1 MSSFPTP
8 PLATSRPRLRAGYLA
23 GCLAWMAST
32 VAMAAPPMSRAVL
45 SPQAGAYYSA
55 PVISYRDLPFR
66 TVVRQQYDFS
76 CGSAA
81 VATLLRYSY
90 GRDVDEGS
98 IFRAMYVIGNKG
110 AIQKHGFSLAD
121 IKLYL
126 QSQGLQSDGYRLP
139 LERFA
144 QARIPAIVVVRIGQY
159 KHFVVIKGI
168 ENGYVL
174 VGDPALGLRS
184 YTLAD
189 FQKIW
194 DGLVFV
200 IHDEAHPD
208 NHHNFDNPAE
218 WALLVHPPV
227 GPAAHQDALYGPLAV
242 MQQYTIFQVRGPN
255 VASTNP

>member
-1 MSSFPTP
+1 M
-8 PLATSRPRLRAGYLA
+8 A
-23 GCLAWMAST
+23 AST
-32 VAMAAPPMSRAVL
+32 VTMAAQPVSHAVMPPT
-45 SPQAGAYYSA
+45 AGAYYSA
-55 PVISYRDLPFR
+55 RVVSYRDLPFKS
-66 TVVRQQYDFS
+66 VVRQQYDFS

-81 VATLLRYSY
+81 VATLLRYHS
-90 GRDVDEGS
+90 GRDVDESS
-98 IFRAMYVIGNKG
+98 IFRSMYVIGNKG

-126 QSQGLQSDGYRLP
+126 QSQGLQSDGYRLS

-168 ENGYVL
+168 ENGQVL

-184 YTLAD
+184 YTVAD
-189 FQKIW
+189 FKKIW
-194 DGLVFV
+194 DGLIFV
-200 IHDEAHPD
+200 IHDDAHPD

-218 WALLVHPPV
+218 WASLLHGPV
-227 GPAAHQDALYGPLAV
+227 WPASHQEAMYGPLAV

-255 VASTNP
+255 VASTGP